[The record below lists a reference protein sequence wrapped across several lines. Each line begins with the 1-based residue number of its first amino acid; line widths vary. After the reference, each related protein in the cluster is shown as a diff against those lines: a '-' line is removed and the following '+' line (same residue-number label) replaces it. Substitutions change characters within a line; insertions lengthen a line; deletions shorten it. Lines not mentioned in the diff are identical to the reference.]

1 MISHLVLVLISSVLV
16 DKKTVTFDINPTP
29 RPETGGKSSP
39 CTGEG
44 TTFVEDTITVSSGV
58 EPSVVSSESQSQSQS
73 HQSSKSF
80 ISLNP
85 TEQVQELQLY

>member
-29 RPETGGKSSP
+29 RPETGGNSSP
-39 CTGEG
+39 YTGEG
-44 TTFVEDTITVSSGV
+44 TTFVEDTMTISSGV
-58 EPSVVSSESQSQSQS
+58 DPSVVSSGSQSQSQ
-73 HQSSKSF
+73 QSSKSF

>member
-44 TTFVEDTITVSSGV
+44 TTFVEDTMTVSSGV
-58 EPSVVSSESQSQSQS
+58 DPSVLSSESQSQS